1 MKWTRRGAL
10 SNAPGDY
17 LIIPHLDA
25 VVGGRQFARAAYT
38 TTTPSESVNAR
49 NPGQGRF
56 AGPDGGAVS
65 QHAGSPPGPPC
76 PGVHEDFLQHPKSS
90 TSEQHHAEEDCGICY
105 DFNRHYHLCRR
116 SIHVL

>member
-1 MKWTRRGAL
+1 MKWTRLGAL

-56 AGPDGGAVS
+56 AGPDGGAAN
-65 QHAGSPPGPPC
+65 QHAGC
-76 PGVHEDFLQHPKSS
+76 PTPFLLSRAHARGDPKQTSFCLGAGVSLHM
-90 TSEQHHAEEDCGICY
+90 GIL
-105 DFNRHYHLCRR
+105 DSQLA
-116 SIHVL
+116 V

>member
-17 LIIPHLDA
+17 LTIPHLDA

-56 AGPDGGAVS
+56 AGPDGGAAN
-65 QHAGSPPGPPC
+65 QHAGCSLIG
-76 PGVHEDFLQHPKSS
+76 
-90 TSEQHHAEEDCGICY
+90 T
-105 DFNRHYHLCRR
+105 RRR
-116 SIHVL
+116 SKPKTNQHRQTHQQGKHLPTPG